1 MNVRFGQLLKVPVF
15 CIALSYLGAYLFDSL
30 ISEFGFLMA
39 STGSTSSAQLFSF
52 IFSAVLFAATLLI
65 GNFIFQDMTRRETLF
80 SGAILVIIYIVLETV
95 NLYVPDF
102 SSVSIGIYTAYA
114 NEWCNIVIQM
124 LNFVTKDIVISG
136 FHMIQKDEYTKQDID
151 TIKETAHAL
160 METGAIYF
168 SGHCTGTFAYGIM
181 KEIMGGKLQSIH
193 SGKRLV

>member
-136 FHMIQKDEYTKQDID
+136 FISCFSPLLFV
-151 TIKETAHAL
+151 L
-160 METGAIYF
+160 MKNE
-168 SGHCTGTFAYGIM
+168 
-181 KEIMGGKLQSIH
+181 
-193 SGKRLV
+193 